1 MRDEYIQDL
10 ANGDN
15 VKVLVTGSTGF
26 VGKRVLQMAKNKNW
40 DCVAQVR
47 KSNIKNTL
55 ADEVVVLVINGTT
68 DWSHALQGVDCVIH
82 CAARV
87 HQMKESK
94 EEASVAYNEV
104 NTLGTL
110 NLAKQAAAL
119 GVKRFIFL
127 SSIKVNGEFSEE
139 GKPFSEYVSS
149 SPCDP
154 YGKSKYDA
162 ELALKVLANETGLEV
177 VIIRPPLVYGIGVKA
192 NFQTMM
198 SWVNKG
204 FLLPLGA
211 IKNKR
216 SLVYLDNLVD
226 LILTTV
232 VNANAAGRTFLVSD
246 DYDVSTTQLLMS
258 ISGAMNKSSR
268 LLPIPMSWIQ
278 FAAKVVG
285 KPQIA
290 QRLCGSLQVEISETK
305 RVLDWEPP
313 VNFEDAIQRTVNGF
327 VGKGE

>member
-1 MRDEYIQDL
+1 
-10 ANGDN
+10 
-15 VKVLVTGSTGF
+15 
-26 VGKRVLQMAKNKNW
+26 MAKNKSFN
-40 DCVAQVR
+40 CVAQVR
-47 KSNIKNTL
+47 ESNIKNTL
-55 ADEVVVLVINGTT
+55 ADEVVVPVINGIT

-94 EEASVAYNEV
+94 EEALVAYNEV

-127 SSIKVNGEFSEE
+127 SSIKVNGEFSEV
-139 GKPFSEYVSS
+139 GFPFSEYVSN

-162 ELALKVLANETGLEV
+162 ELALKALADETGLEV
-177 VIIRPPLVYGIGVKA
+177 VIIRPPLVYGVGVKA

-204 FLLPLGA
+204 FPLPLGA

-216 SLVYLDNLVD
+216 SLVYVDNLVD

-232 VNANAAGRTFLVSD
+232 VNENAAGRTFLVSD
-246 DYDVSTTQLLMS
+246 DCDISTTQLLMS
-258 ISGAMNKSSR
+258 ISGAMDKLSR
-268 LLPIPMSWIQ
+268 LLPIPMSWIK
-278 FAAKVVG
+278 FVATVVG

-290 QRLCGSLQVEISETK
+290 QRLCGSLQVDISETK
-305 RVLDWEPP
+305 KILGWEPP
-313 VNFEDAIQRTVNGF
+313 VSFEDAIQKTVNGF
-327 VGKGE
+327 VGKGK